1 MVRHRRP
8 SVVSVCVV
16 IGLASAAASAQ
27 GDAEFRRAEWR
38 AWFERRWNEESARL
52 RADLVREFESRFA
65 GGREGA
71 HEGAAAGLGADD
83 ARARIAALEAENAAL
98 RARLR
103 AAEAAAG
110 ERPKAGRQIGP
121 PPSAPPPPRA
131 SDADADGPVARLRG
145 LRARIAALEARGVSA
160 EKLAPLKESADAL
173 AREIGVDAATPPSS
187 ATVDAPSSDP
197 RPRFLGVYPG
207 PVAAEWSRRFGA
219 PEGVGVR
226 VVDVVPDSPAAAA
239 GLRKDDVLLTVD
251 GAAVRDEA
259 DLRAKLAASRGASVR
274 LTFRR
279 GAAALEASAVFAP
292 SETSR
297 AADPE
302 REAEFRRVFEGAVR
316 MAVGDEPA
324 YGAPASRP
332 SPGGG

>member
-1 MVRHRRP
+1 MVRLGRP
-8 SVVSVCVV
+8 SAVCVCVV
-16 IGLASAAASAQ
+16 LGFAAAAASAQ

-52 RADLVREFESRFA
+52 RADLVREFEARFA
-65 GGREGA
+65 GRPEGA
-71 HEGAAAGLGADD
+71 HDGPAAGLGADD

-103 AAEAAAG
+103 AAEAGAE
-110 ERPKAGRQIGP
+110 ERPKAGRRGGP
-121 PPSAPPPPRA
+121 PTAAPTPPSAP
-131 SDADADGPVARLRG
+131 DADAERPAARLQG

-160 EKLAPLKESADAL
+160 ERLAPLKESAEAL
-173 AREIGVDAATPPSS
+173 AREIGEEAAAPSSSAGGGAPSS
-187 ATVDAPSSDP
+187 AAP
-197 RPRFLGVYPG
+197 PRFLGVYPG

-239 GLRKDDVLLTVD
+239 GLRKDDVLLTID

-259 DLRAKLAASRGASVR
+259 DLRAKLAASRGTSVR

-292 SETSR
+292 SGTSR
-297 AADPE
+297 VADPE

-324 YGAPASRP
+324 YAAPASRP
-332 SPGGG
+332 VGGG